1 MCSLLGGRP
10 DVLVATDDPAQL
22 DGRTTGWDNAK
33 ASACQAYCSF
43 ARMRT
48 RAATVL
54 GLWLS
59 GMAVA
64 AGVAGATPVPA
75 RQGVIAPADGYGFSD
90 GAFMENMPID
100 DVNRELDAVSKTGAS
115 WLRILIDWSRIEPV
129 KGQYDWGYVDGL
141 VNAARAHN
149 LNVLGLIAYTG
160 QWARPPGS
168 SFTAFPVNPAD
179 YGDFSA
185 AVVRRYA
192 DRVSHWELWN
202 EPNLPLFSG
211 NTASNG
217 ARYTELLKAAYPAI
231 KLVQPNSTVVSA
243 GLSRLLG
250 DDSPPAFMD
259 QMYAAGAKGF
269 FDAAAAH
276 PYVFPGGLA
285 GDTDN
290 GWSDVGRI
298 HDLMV
303 ANGDGGKK
311 IWMTELGAPTSDPS
325 AEGVSQSEQAKQITD
340 VLAAATATGYT
351 GPAFIYSIRDT
362 DTSNQGDQEANYG
375 SLLTTD
381 WQPKATAAAL
391 AR

>member
-1 MCSLLGGRP
+1 M
-10 DVLVATDDPAQL
+10 
-22 DGRTTGWDNAK
+22 W
-33 ASACQAYCSF
+33 
-43 ARMRT
+43 T
-48 RAATVL
+48 RVRQFLALSV
-54 GLWLS
+54 S

-64 AGVAGATPVPA
+64 AGLMVSTPAPA
-75 RQGVIAPADGYGFSD
+75 RAAVSAPPDGYGFSD
-90 GAFMENMPID
+90 GAFMVNMPIG
-100 DVNRELDAVSKTGAS
+100 DVNRELDAVSKTNAS
-115 WLRILIDWSRIEPV
+115 WLRVLISWDLIEPV

-149 LNVLGLIAYTG
+149 LKVLGLIAYSAE
-160 QWARPPGS
+160 WARPPGS
-168 SFTAFPVNPAD
+168 FFTAFPVNAAD
-179 YGDFSA
+179 YGDFAA
-185 AVVRRYA
+185 AVVRRYG

-211 NTASNG
+211 FTVSNG

-231 KLVQPNSTVVSA
+231 KQVQPNSTVVAA

-250 DDSPPAFMD
+250 EDSPPAFMA
-259 QMYAAGAKGF
+259 QMYAAGANGF

-276 PYVFPGGLA
+276 PYVFPAGLA

-290 GWSDVGRI
+290 GWSDVGRM
-298 HDLMV
+298 HDVMV

-325 AEGVSQSEQAKQITD
+325 AQGVSQSEQTKQILD
-340 VLAAATATGYT
+340 VLAAAAATGYS
-351 GPAFIYSIRDT
+351 GPAFIYSIRDM
-362 DTSNQGDQEANYG
+362 DTSNRGDLEANCG
-375 SLLTTD
+375 ALLTTD